1 MHSEY
6 QMKTEM
12 FWNKF
17 CFCNDFISS
26 NIRSWCVLHLINR
39 RTFLLCCSYLKVKYV
54 KHLATCSKKG
64 SSSFC
69 HEVSSCKKEASDD
82 RWTLNTVN
90 GCKMLC
96 KRNESGCLRLK
107 CITRPQKSEQWRDKC
122 MYADVCRFLTITP
135 FSSFK
140 NILTTTLVTYVN
152 IDLYD

>member
-107 CITRPQKSEQWRDKC
+107 CITRPQKRVNNDVTNVC
-122 MYADVCRFLTITP
+122 MRMCVDFQL
-135 FSSFK
+135 
-140 NILTTTLVTYVN
+140 LHHLVHLKTYWQQHW
-152 IDLYD
+152 LHM